1 MNTYQVTD
9 KSTGEKW
16 IWSASELLDAVNA
29 DRSDEWTDY
38 DMGDLA
44 QVPEEVFE
52 WVDFLHIDEVVA

>member
-1 MNTYQVTD
+1 MNTYRVTD

-38 DMGDLA
+38 DIDDLA
-44 QVPEEVFE
+44 QAPEEVFE
-52 WVDFLHIDEVVA
+52 WVDFLQIDEVET